1 MTAPARRAS
10 FEILQS
16 VEIGGSF
23 SDEALHSERV
33 GRLRPVD
40 RNLTTEI
47 VYGTLRWRGWLDHL
61 LAAAVASRW
70 NDVDPRLRILLRMSL
85 YQMARM
91 SRLPDHAII
100 NDAVE
105 LAARGFKSNVRG
117 FVNAVLRRLSRERP
131 WSAEGFDAGLPAWV
145 RTSMPR
151 WLWRRWRAR
160 FGDQQAEA
168 FALSLNRPPAR
179 AFRFIEGNAA
189 GSPPEG
195 AEPSDIVPGAYI
207 LRGDMPAGA
216 PAEPAC
222 VHFQDEASQLVPYL
236 LGPSPGKRVWDVC
249 AAPGGKTAI
258 LLGLVGGGG
267 VVVASDASLARLA
280 MMRDRL
286 PKPPGVRC
294 ELLAADA
301 TRSAPFLG
309 SFDAVL
315 VDAPCSG
322 LGTLRRNPEIK
333 WRFRPARL
341 ELLQKAQGMILEG
354 AAGAVRPGGKLLYA
368 TCSTEPEEN
377 EEVVDAFLARH
388 DEFRLARPQYPPG
401 IEPFLDSRGMFRS
414 FPCDRLWDGFF
425 AALMVRAA

>member
-16 VEIGGSF
+16 VELRGGF

-33 GRLRPVD
+33 SRLRPVD

-47 VYGTLRWRGWLDHL
+47 VYGTLRWRGWLEHL
-61 LAAAVASRW
+61 LSATVAGKW
-70 NDVDPRLRILLRMSL
+70 DDVDPRVRILLRMSL

-91 SRLPDHAII
+91 SRLPDHAVI

-105 LAARGFKSNVRG
+105 LAARGFKRNVRG

-131 WSAEGFDAGLPAWV
+131 WAAEGFDAGLPAWV
-145 RTSMPR
+145 RVSMPK
-151 WLWRRWRAR
+151 WLWSRWRTR
-160 FGDQQAEA
+160 FGEQGAEK

-179 AFRFIEGNAA
+179 AFRLTKGNAA
-189 GSPPEG
+189 APPADG
-195 AEPSDIVPGAYI
+195 VEPSDIVPGAYI
-207 LRGDMPAGA
+207 LRGDTTADA
-216 PAEPAC
+216 VAEPAC
-222 VHFQDEASQLVPYL
+222 VRFQDEASQLVPYL
-236 LGPSPGKRVWDVC
+236 LGALPGMRVWDVC

-258 LLGLVGGGG
+258 LLQLVAGSGL
-267 VVVASDASLARLA
+267 VVASDAVYARLA

-286 PKPPGVRC
+286 PKLQDVRC
-294 ELLAADA
+294 GLLVADA
-301 TRSAPFLG
+301 ARSAPFVDR
-309 SFDAVL
+309 FDAVL

-341 ELLQKAQGMILEG
+341 ELLQRAQRMILEG
-354 AAGAVRPGGKLLYA
+354 AAGAVRPGGRLLYA

-377 EEVVDAFLARH
+377 EGVVDSFLARH
-388 DEFRLARPQYPPG
+388 EKFHLVRPQHPPG
-401 IEPFLDSRGMFRS
+401 VERFLDERGMFRS
-414 FPCDRLWDGFF
+414 FPSERLWDGFF
-425 AALMVRAA
+425 AALMVRAV

>member
-16 VEIGGSF
+16 IELRGRF
-23 SDEALHSERV
+23 SDEALHCERV

-40 RNLTTEI
+40 RRLTTEI

-61 LAAAVASRW
+61 LSGTVASPW
-70 NDVDPRLRILLRMSL
+70 DEVDPRVRILLRMSL

-105 LAARGFKSNVRG
+105 LAARVFKRNVRG

-131 WSAEGFDAGLPAWV
+131 WSAEGFEAGLPAWV
-145 RTSMPR
+145 RVSMPR

-160 FGDQQAEA
+160 FGEQEAER

-179 AFRFIEGNAA
+179 AFRMLEQDA
-189 GSPPEG
+189 GAPPEG
-195 AEPSDIVPGAYI
+195 ATPSDIVPGAYV
-207 LRGDMPAGA
+207 LHGDAPADAGTAPAGL
-216 PAEPAC
+216 
-222 VHFQDEASQLVPYL
+222 HFQDEASQLVPYL
-236 LGPSPGKRVWDVC
+236 FGPLPGMRVWDVC

-258 LLGLVGGGG
+258 LLQLGAGGG
-267 VVVASDASLARLA
+267 VVVASDASFARMTL
-280 MMRDRL
+280 MRDRL
-286 PKPPGVRC
+286 PKPQDVRC
-294 ELLAADA
+294 ALLVADA
-301 TRSAPFLG
+301 TRSAPFVD

-333 WRFRPARL
+333 WKFRPARF

-354 AAGAVRPGGKLLYA
+354 AASAVRRGGRLLYA
-368 TCSTEPEEN
+368 TCSTEPEED
-377 EEVVDAFLARH
+377 EEVVESFLARH
-388 DEFRLARPQYPPG
+388 QEFHLVRPRHPPG
-401 IEPFLDSRGMFRS
+401 IERFLDGRGIFRS
-414 FPCDRLWDGFF
+414 FPSERLWDGFF
-425 AALMVRAA
+425 AALMIRAA